1 MLVLLHDDTLDRT
14 SNSAEIFGKEE
25 ARPEEYTY
33 EELRQLNMGAKFTD
47 EDGNMPYANID
58 KDEVPDDIK
67 ILRIEDVLDYL
78 TSVGNYDYIIEIKK
92 QRRIGNE
99 GC

>member
-25 ARPEEYTY
+25 ARPEDYTY

-47 EDGNMPYANID
+47 EDGNTPYANI
-58 KDEVPDDIK
+58 
-67 ILRIEDVLDYL
+67 
-78 TSVGNYDYIIEIKK
+78 
-92 QRRIGNE
+92 
-99 GC
+99 